1 MSSLPL
7 NLLFWT
13 VLSTT
18 LVGGCR
24 IEDRFIFHP
33 DHVTDRDP
41 SHIGLTFENVFF
53 TTQDGIRLHG
63 WFIPHEDARATLVWF
78 HGNAGNISDRLLN
91 IKLLHDRINTNIFI
105 FDYRGYGRSEGS
117 VSEKGTYL
125 DGEAAIAYL
134 LGRDDAATRKLIL
147 FGRSLGAA
155 VAAEMATRFTTLGLI
170 LESPFVSIREMAREI
185 FPSLPISWLLR
196 TRYDTLEKVRL
207 VKTPILVLHGDR
219 DATVPFAHGK
229 RVFEVASQPKRF
241 HRIVGASHN
250 DTFVV
255 GGEEYYEILREFFES
270 TFAANERLSCRLSA
284 ARYSGVETGE
294 VNHYAH
300 SIADHEQAGET
311 TFRVMMLGPWSKPAG
326 KHF

>member
-1 MSSLPL
+1 VGISSRRCQL

-241 HRIVGASHN
+241 HRIIAASHN

-255 GGEEYYEILREFFES
+255 GGEKYYEALREFIES
-270 TFAANERLSCRLSA
+270 TFAANEKIELS
-284 ARYSGVETGE
+284 
-294 VNHYAH
+294 
-300 SIADHEQAGET
+300 
-311 TFRVMMLGPWSKPAG
+311 P
-326 KHF
+326 

>member
-1 MSSLPL
+1 MSASSTAWNGSSEASRSIETVLVPPIAWPWVFMSSLPL

-134 LGRDDAATRKLIL
+134 LGRDDAAARKLIL

-170 LESPFVSIREMAREI
+170 LESPFVSIREMALEI
-185 FPSLPISWLLR
+185 FPSLPIGWLLR

-229 RVFEVASQPKRF
+229 RIFEVASQPKRF
-241 HRIVGASHN
+241 HRIIGASHN

-255 GGEEYYEILREFFES
+255 GGEKYYEILREFIES
-270 TFAANERLSCRLSA
+270 TFAANEKIELS
-284 ARYSGVETGE
+284 
-294 VNHYAH
+294 
-300 SIADHEQAGET
+300 
-311 TFRVMMLGPWSKPAG
+311 P
-326 KHF
+326 

>member
-1 MSSLPL
+1 MSSLSL
-7 NLLFWT
+7 NLLFFT

-18 LVGGCR
+18 LFGGCR

-33 DHVTDRDP
+33 DHVTNRDP

-63 WFIPHEDARATLVWF
+63 WFIPHQDARATLVWF

-105 FDYRGYGRSEGS
+105 FDYRGYGQSEGS

-134 LGRDDAATRKLIL
+134 LGRDDAAARKLIL

-155 VAAEMATRFTTLGLI
+155 VAAEIATRVTTLGLI

-185 FPSLPISWLLR
+185 FPSLPIGWLLR

-255 GGEEYYEILREFFES
+255 GGEKYYEVLREFIES
-270 TFAANERLSCRLSA
+270 ALVMNGDRSIALA
-284 ARYSGVETGE
+284 ARGIQESRR
-294 VNHYAH
+294 A
-300 SIADHEQAGET
+300 
-311 TFRVMMLGPWSKPAG
+311 R
-326 KHF
+326 